1 MIIDGIKKGK
11 LQYMNI
17 TREFPFLLK
26 MEKEW
31 ITNEM
36 SKFSLIMKNQ
46 DNIETL
52 YLVAKVRKLLL
63 F

>member
-52 YLVAKVRKLLL
+52 YLVAKVRKSLL